1 MRKTYV
7 WKRADVAKKLH
18 RDMADMQRQKDA
30 WWQKYIEAETQ
41 DEENEAQQHIDEING
56 FLASHRRIIALME
69 AEVKL

>member
-7 WKRADVAKKLH
+7 WKRNEVTRRLH
-18 RDMADMQRQKDA
+18 ADMAEMQRQKDA

-41 DEENEAQQHIDEING
+41 DEEDEAQRHIDEING

-69 AEVKL
+69 AEVKS

>member
-7 WKRADVAKKLH
+7 WKREDVTKRLH
-18 RDMADMQRQKDA
+18 TDMADKQRQKDA

-41 DEENEAQQHIDEING
+41 DEENEAQRHIDEING
-56 FLASHRRIIALME
+56 YLASHRRIIALME

>member
-7 WKRADVAKKLH
+7 WKRADVAKRLH

-41 DEENEAQQHIDEING
+41 EEEDEAQRHIDEING
-56 FLASHRRIIALME
+56 FLASHRRIITLME
-69 AEVKL
+69 AEVEL